1 MAHHPESG
9 RLANAIERC
18 LAYAV
23 TWAGDVYRSTSP
35 KYASRDDLV
44 TGAGARANGGRWNPP
59 GIFPAVYACLEPETA
74 MAEALAHFRRFQ
86 FPLTAAMP
94 RVFAA
99 IKVQLNRLLD
109 LRLGAVRKIVRV
121 SARRIRMEEW
131 WTKQELGE
139 EALTQAMGRLGW
151 EARWEGLLVPSAAL
165 AGGANLVVFPEN
177 LDPSSRLEILN
188 PAALPPRL

>member
-1 MAHHPESG
+1 
-9 RLANAIERC
+9 
-18 LAYAV
+18 
-23 TWAGDVYRSTSP
+23 
-35 KYASRDDLV
+35 
-44 TGAGARANGGRWNPP
+44 
-59 GIFPAVYACLEPETA
+59 

-139 EALTQAMGRLGW
+139 EALTQAMGRLAW